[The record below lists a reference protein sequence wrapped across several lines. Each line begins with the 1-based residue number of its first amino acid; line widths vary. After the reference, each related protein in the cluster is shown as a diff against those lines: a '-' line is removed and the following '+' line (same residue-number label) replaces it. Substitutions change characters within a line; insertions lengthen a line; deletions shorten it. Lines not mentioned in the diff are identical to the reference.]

1 MLRREGKL
9 GAKLIER
16 SNSFRLL
23 GLHLAHSVYR
33 PLGRA
38 SSVLLCS
45 PLTRCAASRQALQAF
60 LHSAALGHDGTE
72 RGREER

>member
-16 SNSFRLL
+16 SNSVRLL

-33 PLGRA
+33 LLELGTTAR
-38 SSVLLCS
+38 
-45 PLTRCAASRQALQAF
+45 T
-60 LHSAALGHDGTE
+60 
-72 RGREER
+72 